1 MEKST
6 IILYLYYIH
15 IHRFIDIDIMRNAKI
30 PGEEEAKECGNKVA
44 SSGGVVVVATSESD
58 T

>member
-1 MEKST
+1 
-6 IILYLYYIH
+6 
-15 IHRFIDIDIMRNAKI
+15 MRNAKI

-58 T
+58 TWWSGGDELREEKGRGGEDGH